1 MTYLPLCSDNDGMCA
16 DRLDGGVLR
25 WLHCVNTPQS
35 SHFAMSFPIGH
46 LLRSKRG
53 CSSSLFTKGFLNAS
67 RKLNLILLQW
77 VQARVFY
84 NHLYLYLKLS
94 SQWQSEFDDFM
105 IRTQHFDVRSRCFA
119 HNISVYYSPLSSVKE
134 NSWIS
139 DRKLSLFRAQPRL
152 GCIEGR
158 GRRT

>member
-94 SQWQSEFDDFM
+94 SQWQSEFDDLWFVLSILM
-105 IRTQHFDVRSRCFA
+105 YVLDVLHIIFQYIIVLCLPWKKIPESPIGNSPCSE
-119 HNISVYYSPLSSVKE
+119 HNR
-134 NSWIS
+134 
-139 DRKLSLFRAQPRL
+139 D
-152 GCIEGR
+152 
-158 GRRT
+158 